1 MTGRP
6 EEKSCVV
13 TAGGDCENEYN
24 GYDAIGHRDD
34 DALGMAVG
42 ANMLAAMNDAAA
54 ATTATASAD
63 DGAAAAAADG
73 DGEPGE
79 DTVRRQRRISR
90 AQYLGAASEILGL

>member
-1 MTGRP
+1 MRRAATARSY
-6 EEKSCVV
+6 EKR
-13 TAGGDCENEYN
+13 
-24 GYDAIGHRDD
+24 RDL
-34 DALGMAVG
+34 AEGMAVG

-90 AQYLGAASEILGL
+90 AQYLGAASEILAEDLGL